1 MQISKIPSL
10 CNLLTPLYIPLDFWQ
25 ISDELF
31 VSDMD
36 DISTVDGFVEI
47 TECVAE
53 MLKYLANEPSVGLFY
68 VQQHTQNSVPNLVSL
83 RNSVEDK
90 SREMTLHTEDSGESI
105 VMLSSMKE
113 CGSPIVDEMIRD
125 IKNSLTIMSS
135 KQPKRGLINNP
146 RSLFQIGRSSSWGP
160 AAWGRNEVPLEQEA
174 ESSSSYISTV
184 FKSAKERAA
193 SLKWVQSEG
202 ESLPSVLY
210 TTLQFAVPST
220 SSAIPNMEIEEPQ
233 ISSKISSEL
242 QEVSAAG
249 EGLSSNLLSLS
260 KSFDEFKAEREAKL
274 EQWLEQT
281 SDQDGQ
287 SEETIAEKV

>member
-1 MQISKIPSL
+1 MI
-10 CNLLTPLYIPLDFWQ
+10 
-25 ISDELF
+25 
-31 VSDMD
+31 
-36 DISTVDGFVEI
+36 
-47 TECVAE
+47 
-53 MLKYLANEPSVGLFY
+53 KYLANEPSVGLFY

-90 SREMTLHTEDSGESI
+90 SREMTLHTEDSGESM

-135 KQPKRGLINNP
+135 KQPKRGLIDNP
-146 RSLFQIGRSSSWGP
+146 KSLFQIGRTSSWGP
-160 AAWGRNEVPLEQEA
+160 ATWGRNEVPLEQEA

-184 FKSAKERAA
+184 FKSAKERAT
-193 SLKWVQSEG
+193 SLKWVQPDSDGSVHGQG
-202 ESLPSVLY
+202 ESLPSVLGK
-210 TTLQFAVPST
+210 TLQLIVPST
-220 SSAIPNMEIEEPQ
+220 SSAMPDIKIEEPLL
-233 ISSKISSEL
+233 SSKISNGL
-242 QEVSAAG
+242 QVVSAAG

-274 EQWLEQT
+274 EQWLET

-287 SEETIAEKV
+287 SGETNAEKI

>member
-1 MQISKIPSL
+1 
-10 CNLLTPLYIPLDFWQ
+10 
-25 ISDELF
+25 
-31 VSDMD
+31 MD

-90 SREMTLHTEDSGESI
+90 SREMTLHTEDSGESMI
-105 VMLSSMKE
+105 MLSSMKE

-125 IKNSLTIMSS
+125 IKNSLTIMST

-146 RSLFQIGRSSSWGP
+146 RSLFQIGRTSSWGP

-174 ESSSSYISTV
+174 ESSSSSYFSTV

-193 SLKWVQSEG
+193 SLKWVQSDSEG
-202 ESLPSVLY
+202 SVNGKGENLLPAHD
-210 TTLQFAVPST
+210 TTLQYAVPST
-220 SSAIPNMEIEEPQ
+220 ASAMLEEPML
-233 ISSKISSEL
+233 SSKISSGS
-242 QEVSAAG
+242 QEMSETG
-249 EGLSSNLLSLS
+249 DGLSTNLLSLS

-274 EQWLEQT
+274 EQWLQQT
-281 SDQDGQ
+281 SDQDDQLG
-287 SEETIAEKV
+287 ETNAEKL

>member
-1 MQISKIPSL
+1 M
-10 CNLLTPLYIPLDFWQ
+10 
-25 ISDELF
+25 E
-31 VSDMD
+31 

-68 VQQHTQNSVPNLVSL
+68 VQQHTQNSVPNLVNL

-113 CGSPIVDEMIRD
+113 CGSPIVDDMISD

-146 RSLFQIGRSSSWGP
+146 RSLFQMGRSSSWGP
-160 AAWGRNEVPLEQEA
+160 AAWGRNEAPLEPEA

-193 SLKWVQSEG
+193 SLKWVQSDSDGSVHQKDEY
-202 ESLPSVLY
+202 LPSVLD
-210 TTLQFAVPST
+210 TTLQFTVPST
-220 SSAIPNMEIEEPQ
+220 SSAMPNIKVEEPM
-233 ISSKISSEL
+233 
-242 QEVSAAG
+242 
-249 EGLSSNLLSLS
+249 LSTLMSLRR
-260 KSFDEFKAEREAKL
+260 K
-274 EQWLEQT
+274 
-281 SDQDGQ
+281 
-287 SEETIAEKV
+287 EKPN